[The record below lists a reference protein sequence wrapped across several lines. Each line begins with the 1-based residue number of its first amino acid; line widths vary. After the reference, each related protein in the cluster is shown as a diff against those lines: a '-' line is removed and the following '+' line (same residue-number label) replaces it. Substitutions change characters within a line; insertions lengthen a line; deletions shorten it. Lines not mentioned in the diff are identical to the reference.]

1 MKSPPTRGGS
11 VALAYHSTLFT
22 KNATSDSTAT
32 ASPSAVSTQL
42 ISCMW
47 PPAFAAISHGPC
59 RAGTKSRE
67 KCFAAIS
74 HGPCRAGTKSREK
87 CCRYCTVA
95 ARIGPEAWICRIAQ
109 EAITADVAAGV
120 TVLRGRARLTAS
132 RYSSITTLVRE
143 CGHGSRA
150 ASPRGGAHAV
160 QGGGGRRRA
169 EGARVRLSE

>member
-1 MKSPPTRGGS
+1 MPSHTALSPVKSPPTRGGS

-42 ISCMW
+42 ISCMR
-47 PPAFAAISHGPC
+47 PPAFAAIC
-59 RAGTKSRE
+59 
-67 KCFAAIS
+67 

-95 ARIGPEAWICRIAQ
+95 ARIGPEAWICRIAL